1 MIIVIDAILSPV
13 KPRGVARYTTEL
25 IKGLAELDSENTYY
39 VFYGSWMRSYDFLQ
53 VQQPN
58 FHFIEKDIK
67 TGMLPRNLYKCFV
80 LPLLAKKLHGDVFH
94 PGAWIVNCKL
104 SNCKWVNPC
113 GDLLT

>member
-39 VFYGSWMRSYDFLQ
+39 IFYGSWMRSYDFLQ

-80 LPLLAKKLHGDVFH
+80 LPLLAKKLHLKNSAFYKKTAGGCISCDGH
-94 PGAWIVNCKL
+94 ISHSL
-104 SNCKWVNPC
+104 
-113 GDLLT
+113 